1 MKEKQGFDTEIIHR
15 LLDGD
20 LGPDEKKALMDRVQ
34 SDAALKEEFESLAG
48 AVRAVETSERV
59 PAPPFFT
66 AEVMRR
72 LPPKKAT
79 LGNRV
84 RGFLFRGRVLRW
96 NMATALAAVALS
108 ALIFSQVVRTP
119 HAPVE
124 TAVETAAV
132 SPQERTVTVKM
143 KLDAPGAH
151 RVAVAGTFNKWSTD
165 THVLTKQAGGIWTIS
180 IPLKPG
186 EYSYMFIVDGKAW
199 VTDPNAE
206 SFRDDGFGNR
216 NAVVRVRT

>member
-1 MKEKQGFDTEIIHR
+1 MKDEKGLDKELIHK

-20 LGPDEKKALMDRVQ
+20 LGPDEKKTLMDQVR
-34 SDAALKEEFESLAG
+34 SDPALKQELDGLVG
-48 AVRAVETSERV
+48 AIRAVETSERTA
-59 PAPPFFT
+59 APPFFT

-72 LPPKKAT
+72 LPQRKPST
-79 LGNRV
+79 TTRIRN
-84 RGFLFRGRVLRW
+84 FLFQGRVLRW
-96 NMATALAAVALS
+96 NMATALASMALF
-108 ALIFSQVVRTP
+108 ALIVTQVVRTRQTP
-119 HAPVE
+119 I
-124 TAVETAAV
+124 ETAAV
-132 SPQERTVTVKM
+132 MPQEQTVTVTM
-143 KLDAPGAH
+143 KLEAPQAH
-151 RVAVAGTFNKWSTD
+151 QVSVVGTFNKWNADS
-165 THVLTKQAGGIWTIS
+165 HVMTKQANGIWTIS

>member
-1 MKEKQGFDTEIIHR
+1 MKDEKGLDKELIHK

-20 LGPDEKKALMDRVQ
+20 LGPDEKKTLMDQVR
-34 SDAALKEEFESLAG
+34 SDPALKQEFDGLVG
-48 AVRAVETSERV
+48 AIRTVETSERV
-59 PAPPFFT
+59 AAPPFFT

-72 LPPKKAT
+72 LPQRKPGIAT
-79 LGNRV
+79 RIRN
-84 RGFLFRGRVLRW
+84 FLFQGRVLRW
-96 NMATALAAVALS
+96 NMATALASTALL
-108 ALIFSQVVRTP
+108 ALIVTQVVRTRQTP
-119 HAPVE
+119 
-124 TAVETAAV
+124 VETAAV
-132 SPQERTVTVKM
+132 MPQEQTVTVTM
-143 KLDAPGAH
+143 KLEAPQAH
-151 RVAVAGTFNKWSTD
+151 QVSVAGTFNKWNADS
-165 THVLTKQAGGIWTIS
+165 HVMTKQANGIWTIS